1 MDTLTL
7 KALSMALNHETTDEV
22 IRLRK
27 ENKELKEKLNRIES
41 NIKKIKS
48 YMKSSELITELVND
62 KEEQYLHQNMSFEE
76 ILDDEIADECGFQL
90 DEKQKPEILRIY
102 EENKQHIVEENF
114 DDGFYTSTF
123 RHSVLP
129 IFQYLDKSPEAIDYL
144 LKKHNPFTFEFD
156 RPNPWSSPDILLPN
170 FTMYVDIYKFN
181 TENEVDDYYKENKE
195 FYISEDLH
203 NKISSMTFE
212 EKQKQ
217 FTTDEINGG
226 LPHRC
231 EIMLKLIKDW
241 KDNGSIPDLT
251 PKIVQQKTN
260 VEVSIGEFVDYYL
273 HTKSL
278 ADDEPLSPRHTLLVE
293 YINKN

>member
-48 YMKSSELITELVND
+48 YIKKSDIITELVND
-62 KEEQYLHQNMSFEE
+62 KDDLYLNQNVSFEE
-76 ILDDEIADECGFQL
+76 ILDDEINEECGFQVYKS
-90 DEKQKPEILRIY
+90 DKHEFMKIFED
-102 EENKQHIVEENF
+102 NKHHIVEENF
-114 DDGFYTSTF
+114 DDGYYTSTF
-123 RHSVLP
+123 RQAIFP
-129 IFQYLDKSPEAIDYL
+129 ILQYLETSEEAMEYL
-144 LKKHNPFTFEFD
+144 LKNHNPFTFEFN
-156 RPNPWSSPDILLPN
+156 RPNAWSPSGLLIPN
-170 FTMYVDIYKFN
+170 FTMYVDIYRFN
-181 TENEVDDYYKENKE
+181 TETELELYFNDFKE

-251 PKIVQQKTN
+251 PKIIQQKTN
-260 VEVSIGEFVDYYL
+260 VGVSIGEFVDYYL

-278 ADDEPLSPRHTLLVE
+278 ADDEPISPRHTLLIE
-293 YINKN
+293 YINK

>member
-48 YMKSSELITELVND
+48 YMKSSELITELVN
-62 KEEQYLHQNMSFEE
+62 
-76 ILDDEIADECGFQL
+76 EIADECGFQL

-170 FTMYVDIYKFN
+170 FTMYVDIYN
-181 TENEVDDYYKENKE
+181 
-195 FYISEDLH
+195 S
-203 NKISSMTFE
+203 
-212 EKQKQ
+212 
-217 FTTDEINGG
+217 
-226 LPHRC
+226 
-231 EIMLKLIKDW
+231 
-241 KDNGSIPDLT
+241 
-251 PKIVQQKTN
+251 
-260 VEVSIGEFVDYYL
+260 
-273 HTKSL
+273 
-278 ADDEPLSPRHTLLVE
+278 
-293 YINKN
+293 